1 MPFLGRNQTQTG
13 PINMKKKATK
23 SQKAKKKISIND
35 GWELINPNA
44 AGIDIGSKEHW
55 VCVPVGRDPKSIRPF
70 GTFTADLYALTDWL
84 KQCGITSVAMEAT
97 GVYWVPCF
105 QILEARG
112 FQVVLVN
119 SRQTKNVAGR
129 KSDCKDCQWIQRL
142 HSFGLFQASFRP
154 ADPYCRLRSYLR
166 YRDELVSA
174 RSTQSQHMQK
184 ALQEMNLQLTQV
196 LSDITGVSGLA
207 ILKAILEGERDPDK
221 LVALLDRRVRAT
233 PVAVKKAL
241 KGDYRPEHLFVLK
254 SAFDLYHIYEKS
266 IRACDQELLA
276 ETARL
281 PEQVDL
287 AAKPLPPRK
296 EGRPAA
302 KDKMLGHDLREELY
316 RRLGVDLTAIE
327 GVGVMTAMVYLT
339 EVGPDLS
346 RFPSEKHFSSW
357 LGLCP
362 DNRISGGRV
371 LSSHTRKVI
380 NRLSDALRL
389 AATSLERSQSALG
402 AFYRRMKARLGNAE
416 AVTATAHKLARL
428 IYRLVKHGEAYVRQ
442 GMEDYERRHQER
454 KQRALI
460 KAAAMMGFQL
470 VPLQPLSIPVS

>member
-1 MPFLGRNQTQTG
+1 
-13 PINMKKKATK
+13 MKKNAAKR
-23 SQKAKKKISIND
+23 QKTKKKISVND

-55 VCVPVGRDPKSIRPF
+55 VCVPADRDPKPIRAF
-70 GTFTADLYALTDWL
+70 GTFTADLHALADWL

-105 QILEARG
+105 QILEACG

-184 ALQEMNLQLTQV
+184 ALQEMNLQLPQV

-221 LVALLDRRVRAT
+221 FVALLDRRVRAT
-233 PVAVKKAL
+233 PLAVKKAL

-254 SAFDLYHIYEKS
+254 SAFDLYHTYEEK

-276 ETARL
+276 QTAQL

-296 EGRPAA
+296 AGRPAA

-327 GVGVMTAMVYLT
+327 GVGVMTALVYLT
-339 EVGPDLS
+339 EVGPNLS
-346 RFPSEKHFSSW
+346 RFPSEKHFASW

-362 DNRISGGRV
+362 DNRISGGKV

-442 GMEDYERRHQER
+442 GMEDYERKHQER
-454 KQRALI
+454 KQRALT
-460 KAAAMMGFQL
+460 KAAAAMGFQL
-470 VPLQPLSIPVS
+470 VPLQLLSTSVS

>member
-1 MPFLGRNQTQTG
+1 
-13 PINMKKKATK
+13 MKRKAANSKKT
-23 SQKAKKKISIND
+23 KKKISVND
-35 GWELINPNA
+35 GWELISPNA

-55 VCVPVGRDPKSIRPF
+55 ACVPANGDRKSIRAF
-70 GTFTADLYALTDWL
+70 GTFTADLNTLADWFE
-84 KQCGITSVAMEAT
+84 QCGITTVAMEAT

-142 HSFGLFQASFRP
+142 HSYGLLQASFRP
-154 ADPYCRLRSYLR
+154 ADPYCQLRSYLR
-166 YRDELVSA
+166 YRDELVGA
-174 RSTQSQHMQK
+174 RSTQCQHMQK
-184 ALQEMNLQLTQV
+184 ALQEMNVQLAQV
-196 LSDITGVSGLA
+196 LSDITGTSGLA
-207 ILKAILEGERDPDK
+207 ILQAILEGERDPDK

-233 PVAVKKAL
+233 PHAVKKAL
-241 KGDYRPEHLFVLK
+241 EGNYRQEHLFVLK
-254 SAFDLYHIYEKS
+254 SAFELYHTYEEK
-266 IRACDQELLA
+266 IRACDQEILV
-276 ETARL
+276 ETAKL
-281 PEQVDL
+281 PEKVEL

-302 KDKMLGHDLREELY
+302 KDKMLGKDLREELY

-327 GVGVMTAMVYLT
+327 GIGIMTGLVFLT

-346 RFPSEKHFSSW
+346 RFPSEKHFASW

-362 DNRISGGRV
+362 DNRISGGKV

-380 NRLSDALRL
+380 NRVSDALRL

-442 GMEDYERRHQER
+442 GMADYERKHQE
-454 KQRALI
+454 QRQRGLK
-460 KAAAMMGFQL
+460 KAAAAMGFQL
-470 VPLQPLSIPVS
+470 VPLQSLPT